1 MSRDR
6 EYSWG
11 IQTKLSLASGL
22 LVLISLASFGVFS
35 YSVVKG
41 TLDDQTGEKLASHAK
56 MIADTLPK
64 NWLRRMPIEDG
75 MIHQDLIKR
84 LAAAKDAANL
94 DKRAATNLDN
104 VVLIGPGLK
113 NRIWESII
121 WADANDKLSFG
132 EPHWAASADQTELA
146 LVWAGNV
153 AISPLYA
160 DGKDKYKSAY
170 APVISREGKVVAVLR
185 VEASAEFLNITNRVG
200 FILLASALGI
210 TAVAALIGMLIAR
223 SIVIP
228 IKELVRASQNVA
240 GGALDTEVVIESGDE
255 IGFFARTFNQMTR
268 NLRKLYEEVEER
280 GRQIAELSAS
290 VAHEVRS
297 PISAI
302 QGFTELLEDD
312 MDDDDP
318 GQEYIADIKSEVRI
332 LNAKVTD
339 FMDFARPLELDLIP
353 MDIAEV
359 LESALV
365 SMDKEATDGNVGIV
379 TNFGPDLP
387 IIQGDFARLRGLFVN
402 LIRNAIQAMED
413 GGGLIISANPSHQ
426 SVQNTETERSFV
438 EVRIE
443 DTGCGMDPGA
453 QEHAFEPFF
462 TTKGS
467 GTGLGLAIVKKIVD
481 AHRGRI
487 ELDSEVEQGT
497 IVKVFLPINRDTEL
511 DV

>member
-35 YSVVKG
+35 YSVLKE

-56 MIADTLPK
+56 MIAGTLPVD
-64 NWLRRMPIEDG
+64 LLQRMPIQDG
-75 MIHQDLIKR
+75 MIHDNLKAR

-94 DKRAATNLDN
+94 DKRTATNLDN
-104 VVLIGPGLK
+104 VVLIGPG
-113 NRIWESII
+113 NII

-132 EPHWAASADQTELA
+132 EPHWAAFADQTELA
-146 LVWAGNV
+146 SVWAGNV

-170 APVISREGKVVAVLR
+170 APVVSRNGKIIAVLR

-318 GQEYIADIKSEVRI
+318 GQEYIADIKSEVKI

-339 FMDFARPLELDLIP
+339 FMDFARPLEVELFPLDV
-353 MDIAEV
+353 AEV

-365 SMDKEATDGNVGIV
+365 SIDKEAADSNVGIV
-379 TNFGPDLP
+379 TNFGSDLST
-387 IIQGDFARLRGLFVN
+387 IQGDFARLRGLFIN
-402 LIRNAIQAMED
+402 LIRNAIQAMD
-413 GGGLIISANPSHQ
+413 NGGGLIISASFSHRSTQNPGA
-426 SVQNTETERSFV
+426 ERSFV

-443 DTGCGMDPGA
+443 DTGFGMDPGV
-453 QEHAFEPFF
+453 QEHAFDPFF
-462 TTKGS
+462 TTKGT

-481 AHRGRI
+481 AHNGKI
-487 ELDSEVEQGT
+487 ELESEVGQGT
-497 IVKVFLPINRDTEL
+497 TVKVLLPIDGHPEL
-511 DV
+511 DA